1 MRYFTISFWL
11 VLGGLCFLPA
21 ILAGQDAQALDR
33 IVAVIGEDVILASD
47 VDNQYNYL
55 VINGEKDDGSLWCQV
70 FENLIVSKLL
80 LNKARQDS
88 IEVGDS
94 EVDMELDRRMEYI
107 LSQIDRADFERIY
120 GRTIVQFRADIRED
134 IQNELLV
141 DRQRQMLMSESNIT
155 PKEVKQFFRSIPKDS
170 LGFLPAEV
178 VLNHIVIKPPFSEE
192 SEERAK
198 EKLKTLRAMVVEEG
212 ADFGVLAAGNTD
224 EPGGRA
230 RKGDLG
236 WFGRGQMV
244 PEFESVVYQM
254 RPGDV
259 SEPFKTEFG
268 YHIVYL
274 HERRGE
280 RVHASHILKRL
291 QYSPQ
296 GDSIAIDSLNKIL
309 ELIRTDSLT
318 FEQAAIQY
326 SQDRATKHCGGC
338 ISNPQTGDLR
348 IPLDALDADLY
359 FKIDEMSP
367 GEISEPEEYFQQ
379 DGSRAFH
386 VIYLKTKIP
395 PHAPNLRD
403 DYQKIRNA
411 ALQAK
416 QAENFENWLE
426 SARKNIYIDIKPTEC
441 QNALQNWTEWQ
452 STSQQ

>member
-1 MRYFTISFWL
+1 MRYFPISFWL
-11 VLGGLCFLPA
+11 VWCTLWLLPSVTP
-21 ILAGQDAQALDR
+21 AQTAQSLDR

-55 VINGEKDDGSLWCQV
+55 KINGEKDDGTLWCQV

-88 IEVGDS
+88 IEVSSG

-107 LSQIDRADFERIY
+107 LAQIDRAEFERIY

-134 IQNELLV
+134 IENELLV
-141 DRQRQMLMSESNIT
+141 DRQRQILMSESEIA

-178 VLNHIVIKPPFSEE
+178 VLNHIVIKPPFSPE
-192 SEERAK
+192 SEERARTLLRSLQQEVAA
-198 EKLKTLRAMVVEEG
+198 EK
-212 ADFGVLAAGNTD
+212 ADFEQLAARNTD
-224 EPGGRA
+224 EPGGRE
-230 RKGDLG
+230 RKGSLG

-244 PEFESVVYQM
+244 PEFEEVVYQM

-268 YHIVYL
+268 IHIVYL
-274 HERRGE
+274 HERQGE
-280 RVHASHILKRL
+280 RVRASHILKRL

-296 GDSIAIDSLNKIL
+296 GDSLAVDSLQKIL
-309 ELIRTDSLT
+309 ALINSDSLT

-348 IPLDALDADLY
+348 IPLDALDAELY
-359 FKIDEMSP
+359 FKIDEMTP
-367 GEISEPEEYFQQ
+367 GEISEPEEYFQP

-395 PHAPNLRD
+395 PHAPNLKD

-416 QAENFENWLE
+416 QAENFEKWLE

-441 QNALQNWTEWQ
+441 QNALKNWTEWQ
-452 STSQQ
+452 SSSQR

>member
-11 VLGGLCFLPA
+11 VWGALGLLPGLVS
-21 ILAGQDAQALDR
+21 AQETQSLDR

-55 VINGEKDDGSLWCQV
+55 VINGEKDDGTLWCQV

-88 IEVGDS
+88 IVVSDS

-120 GRTIVQFRADIRED
+120 GRSIVQFRADIRED
-134 IQNELLV
+134 IQSELLV
-141 DRQRQMLMSESNIT
+141 ERQRQTLMSESNIT
-155 PKEVKQFFRSIPKDS
+155 PKQVKQFFRSIPKDS

-198 EKLKTLRAMVVEEG
+198 AKLIELRAEAMEADG
-212 ADFGVLAAGNTD
+212 DFGKLAARNTD
-224 EPGGRA
+224 EPGGRD

-244 PEFESVVYQM
+244 PEFEAVVYQM
-254 RPGDV
+254 RPGEV

-296 GDSIAIDSLNKIL
+296 GDSLAVDSLNKVL
-309 ELIRTDSLT
+309 ALVAADSLT

-348 IPLDALDADLY
+348 IPLDALDAELY
-359 FKIDEMSP
+359 FQDRRNEFRARFPSRKSIFSRMAPAPFTSFTSRRRFLPMPPICGTITKKSGTRPYRPSKPRILRNGWNPP
-367 GEISEPEEYFQQ
+367 G
-379 DGSRAFH
+379 
-386 VIYLKTKIP
+386 KTSILILNP
-395 PHAPNLRD
+395 LSVRT
-403 DYQKIRNA
+403 
-411 ALQAK
+411 L
-416 QAENFENWLE
+416 
-426 SARKNIYIDIKPTEC
+426 
-441 QNALQNWTEWQ
+441 
-452 STSQQ
+452 